1 MRRDSLNS
9 FWNNTIGVTSQLGAN
24 TAVEAYLNA
33 PENSMAAGGGSG
45 LRSSAARRAAAQ
57 DIVEQ
62 TGTNPCATYQG
73 SLGYYLPLRSA
84 CCETCSLCSCS
95 STSESVDLLQQHL
108 QALRAK
114 LSAEGGSSR
123 LSSTAG
129 PAAAEFTGWPR
140 LSKPRVCAAGGF
152 DSAVNN
158 YESLLSLAR
167 SQGALGGQNRG
178 ACKRCGQ
185 LGHLTKQ
192 CRNPLAAA
200 DGPDGA
206 AALAPVRP
214 ADRD

>member
-1 MRRDSLNS
+1 M
-9 FWNNTIGVTSQLGAN
+9 
-24 TAVEAYLNA
+24 
-33 PENSMAAGGGSG
+33 
-45 LRSSAARRAAAQ
+45 
-57 DIVEQ
+57 
-62 TGTNPCATYQG
+62 
-73 SLGYYLPLRSA
+73 
-84 CCETCSLCSCS
+84 
-95 STSESVDLLQQHL
+95 
-108 QALRAK
+108 
-114 LSAEGGSSR
+114 
-123 LSSTAG
+123 
-129 PAAAEFTGWPR
+129 
-140 LSKPRVCAAGGF
+140 CAAGGF

-214 ADRD
+214 VDRG